1 MEGYFSIKYFL
12 LNMLVPCSVLRI
24 QFLFGRKVLDRLL
37 LVTGFIHMTQ
47 RTTVFSPIT
56 KFITP
61 PTPPPCD
68 KCLQVPMKFS
78 IFCHLFLF
86 GKKLESELIIR

>member
-61 PTPPPCD
+61 PPPPPPCD
-68 KCLQVPMKFS
+68 KCLVTCE
-78 IFCHLFLF
+78 IFNFL
-86 GKKLESELIIR
+86 SLIFI